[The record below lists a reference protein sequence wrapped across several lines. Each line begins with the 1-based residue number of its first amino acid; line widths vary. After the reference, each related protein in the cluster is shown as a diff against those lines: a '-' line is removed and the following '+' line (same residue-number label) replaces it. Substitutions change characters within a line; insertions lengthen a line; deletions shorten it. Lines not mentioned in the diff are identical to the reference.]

1 MRAAYEAIAA
11 DARAPLHDVA
21 LMAIIPIE
29 NAFLVVQ
36 LQMMPEPPAPLVF
49 NVVQV
54 AQAVIEYGKRYSEL
68 VVAWLYDR
76 YRPTWSA
83 VPAVPEEWMCRLIYV
98 AIRDGT
104 WESAVTMIEHLM
116 CNGRLPTTARV
127 GAPTRSRAPAASGQ
141 RIEVDA
147 GTRQADVATPRTY

>member
-1 MRAAYEAIAA
+1 
-11 DARAPLHDVA
+11 
-21 LMAIIPIE
+21 
-29 NAFLVVQ
+29 
-36 LQMMPEPPAPLVF
+36 
-49 NVVQV
+49 
-54 AQAVIEYGKRYSEL
+54 VIEYGKRYSEL

-127 GAPTRSRAPAASGQ
+127 GAQTRSRAPAASGQ